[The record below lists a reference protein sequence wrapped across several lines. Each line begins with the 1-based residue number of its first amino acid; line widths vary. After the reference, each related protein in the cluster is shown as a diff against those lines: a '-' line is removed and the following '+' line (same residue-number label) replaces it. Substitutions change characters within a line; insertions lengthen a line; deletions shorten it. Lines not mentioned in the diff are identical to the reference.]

1 VGDDEQDIKGR
12 VDGGFRFL
20 HILGMQT
27 RNELFA
33 SRVQL
38 LALLEELMASGA
50 VDPAALD
57 ARSREIAARETARV
71 QSQAQVQVAPDIDKY
86 ALVNLPVI
94 DCESR
99 LSLCKARCCTMTFPL
114 SFQDINERVVEWEYY
129 RPYQIRQR
137 ADGYCCHSDGET
149 RACRVYAQRPV
160 TCRLY
165 DCRKDRR
172 IWLDFERRIPAP
184 DERAPPAGR
193 EATPP

>member
-1 VGDDEQDIKGR
+1 MGDDDQDLKGR
-12 VDGGFRFL
+12 VDGGLRFL

-27 RNELFA
+27 RNELFT

-38 LALLEELMASGA
+38 LALLEELVASGA
-50 VDPAALD
+50 VDPDALE
-57 ARSREIAARETARV
+57 ARSSEIAARERARV
-71 QSQAQVQVAPDIDKY
+71 QPQAQVQVAPEGDKY

-94 DCESR
+94 DCATR

-137 ADGYCCHSDGET
+137 ADGYCCHSDSET
-149 RACRVYAQRPV
+149 RACRVYDQRPA

-165 DCRKDRR
+165 DCRHDRR
-172 IWLDFERRIPAP
+172 IWLDFERRIPAL
-184 DERAPPAGR
+184 DELVPPTGR
-193 EATPP
+193 REP